1 MASPQA
7 DHGGMSVVLVT
18 VLSSFIASAV
28 EFVEA
33 LTVVL
38 AVGVTRQWRST
49 LLGVGAAIAVLI
61 VLVAVLGL
69 TIATLVPI
77 ELLRVVVGTVL
88 IVYGLQWLT
97 RAVLRAAGAR
107 ANRDE
112 LASFGREVVA
122 LADEQPVPGTGVD
135 WISFTVAFKG
145 VLLEGL
151 EVAFIVITF
160 GVAGGQLVPALI
172 GASLAG
178 MGVLSVGAAVRRPL
192 ARLPENQLK
201 FGVGL
206 MLVSF
211 GTFWAGEGIGIAWPD
226 SDLSIVLLLV
236 GYLATSLLAMRTVAA
251 GLVRPRR
258 LIPMHARQEAN

>member
-1 MASPQA
+1 
-7 DHGGMSVVLVT
+7 MSVVLFT

-49 LLGVGAAIAVLI
+49 LLGVGAAVVVLI
-61 VLVAVLGL
+61 ALVAVLGL
-69 TIATLVPI
+69 TIATFVPI
-77 ELLRVVVGTVL
+77 ELLRLVVGAVL

-97 RAVLRAAGAR
+97 RAVLHAAGAR
-107 ANRDE
+107 ASRDE
-112 LASFGREVVA
+112 LASFGREVVS
-122 LADEQPVPGTGVD
+122 LADEKPVPASGVD

-160 GVAGGQLVPALI
+160 GVAGGQLAPALI

-178 MGVLSVGAAVRRPL
+178 IGVLGVGAAVRRPL

-211 GTFWAGEGIGIAWPD
+211 GTFWAGEGVGIAWPG
-226 SDLSIVLLLV
+226 SDLSIVLLLA
-236 GYLATSLLAMRTVAA
+236 GYLVTSLLAVRIVAA
-251 GLVRPRR
+251 GLVRRGQPSP
-258 LIPMHARQEAN
+258 LPARQEAN

>member
-1 MASPQA
+1 
-7 DHGGMSVVLVT
+7 MSVILFT
-18 VLSSFIASAV
+18 ILSSFIASAV

-33 LTVVL
+33 LTVIL

-49 LLGVGAAIAVLI
+49 LLGAGAAVAALIA
-61 VLVAVLGL
+61 LVAALGL
-69 TIATLVPI
+69 TIAAFVPI
-77 ELLRVVVGTVL
+77 ELLRLVVGTVL

-107 ANRDE
+107 ATRNE

-122 LADEQPVPGTGVD
+122 LTDEQPVPAKGLD
-135 WISFTVAFKG
+135 WICFTVAFKG

-151 EVAFIVITF
+151 EVAFIVVTF
-160 GVAGGQLVPALI
+160 GVAGGEFVPALI

-178 MGVLSVGAAVRRPL
+178 ILVLGVGAAVRRPL
-192 ARLPENQLK
+192 SRLPENQLK

-211 GTFWAGEGIGIAWPD
+211 GTFWAGEGIGIDWPGD
-226 SDLSIVLLLV
+226 DLSIVLLLA
-236 GYLATSLLAMRTVAA
+236 GYLATSLLAVRIIAT
-251 GLVRPRR
+251 GLVRLGQPS
-258 LIPMHARQEAN
+258 PGPAPQEAS

>member
-1 MASPQA
+1 
-7 DHGGMSVVLVT
+7 MSVVLFT
-18 VLSSFIASAV
+18 VLSSLIASAV

-49 LLGVGAAIAVLI
+49 MLGVGAAIVVLI
-61 VLVAVLGL
+61 VLIVALGL

-77 ELLRVVVGTVL
+77 ELLRLVVGAVL
-88 IVYGLQWLT
+88 IVFGLQWLT
-97 RAVLRAAGAR
+97 KAVLRAAGAR
-107 ANRDE
+107 ASRDE
-112 LASFGREVVA
+112 VANFGRQIVA
-122 LADEQPVPGTGVD
+122 LAAEPPVPAIGMD

-151 EVAFIVITF
+151 EVAFIVVTL
-160 GVAGGQLVPALI
+160 GAAGGQLVPALI
-172 GASLAG
+172 GAGLAG
-178 MGVLSVGAAVRRPL
+178 VLVLGVGAALRRPL

-211 GTFWAGEGIGIAWPD
+211 GTFWAGEGIGVAWPA
-226 SDLSIVLLLV
+226 SDLSILLLLA
-236 GYLATSLLAMRTVAA
+236 GYLAASLVA
-251 GLVRPRR
+251 VRAIAAELSRPVQPSSV
-258 LIPMHARQEAN
+258 LARQEAK

>member
-1 MASPQA
+1 
-7 DHGGMSVVLVT
+7 MSVVLFT

-49 LLGVGAAIAVLI
+49 LLGAGSAVL
-61 VLVAVLGL
+61 VLVALVAVLGL

-77 ELLRVVVGTVL
+77 ELLRLVVGAVL
-88 IVYGLQWLT
+88 IVFGLQWLT
-97 RAVLRAAGAR
+97 KAILRAAGAR
-107 ANRDE
+107 ASRDE
-112 LASFGREVVA
+112 IANFGRQLAA
-122 LADEQPVPGTGVD
+122 LATEPAVPASGMD

-151 EVAFIVITF
+151 EVAFIVVTF
-160 GVAGGQLVPALI
+160 GAAGGQLAPALI
-172 GASLAG
+172 GAGLAG
-178 MGVLSVGAAVRRPL
+178 IGVLGVGAAVRQPL

-211 GTFWAGEGIGIAWPD
+211 GTFWAGEGIGVAWPA
-226 SDLSIVLLLV
+226 SDLSILLLLA
-236 GYLATSLLAMRTVAA
+236 GYLATSLLAVRTVAA
-251 GLVRPRR
+251 GLVRRAAPT
-258 LIPMHARQEAN
+258 PMQTRQELN

>member
-1 MASPQA
+1 
-7 DHGGMSVVLVT
+7 MSVVLFT
-18 VLSSFIASAV
+18 VLSSLIASAV

-49 LLGVGAAIAVLI
+49 LLGVGAAIVVLI
-61 VLVAVLGL
+61 VLIVALGL

-77 ELLRVVVGTVL
+77 ELLRLVVGAVL
-88 IVYGLQWLT
+88 IVFGLQWLT
-97 RAVLRAAGAR
+97 KAVLRAAGAR
-107 ANRDE
+107 ASRDE
-112 LASFGREVVA
+112 VANFGRQVVA
-122 LADEQPVPGTGVD
+122 LAAEPPVLAIGMD

-151 EVAFIVITF
+151 EVAFIVVTL
-160 GVAGGQLVPALI
+160 GAAGGQLVPALI
-172 GASLAG
+172 GAGLAG
-178 MGVLSVGAAVRRPL
+178 VLVLGVGAALRRPL

-211 GTFWAGEGIGIAWPD
+211 GTFWAGEGIGVAWPA
-226 SDLSIVLLLV
+226 SDLSILLLLA
-236 GYLATSLLAMRTVAA
+236 GYLAASLVA
-251 GLVRPRR
+251 VRAIAAELTRPTQPSSV
-258 LIPMHARQEAN
+258 LARQEAK